1 PFDLKTEITG
11 FNQAQEILDTLTD
24 SGVGKMTVN
33 YNDWTNK
40 SIVGK
45 ISTSADPSGKLGGS
59 GDFEDLINNDN
70 NAEIYPSLNNFQMES
85 SSIGYFTFTNT
96 AIRVSNAFSRQSEYS
111 LSFGVEK
118 KGVAPALLSPNTYS
132 KVFTQMLESYQDEDL
147 SNIGFGMYSSRLV
160 SDFSTKHALSRNGT
174 MNTVI
179 EGYKN
184 ASETLESVIADEA
197 NSYVLPY
204 VSKITNVPVSSSG
217 FDITDYDIPFYQM
230 VVHGYVPYASTA
242 INKSSNSNETFLL
255 ALASG
260 SQVHYDM
267 TYADPE
273 KIQDT
278 DYNDLFYTNYS
289 GWTDLAANQY
299 KAANDILASVSD
311 YTIKKYEISDDGNIL
326 TTTYTKDGKDVAVKI
341 NKSAGT
347 AEVDGKTYDL
357 ADCIEGGLAE

>member
-1 PFDLKTEITG
+1 
-11 FNQAQEILDTLTD
+11 
-24 SGVGKMTVN
+24 
-33 YNDWTNK
+33 
-40 SIVGK
+40 
-45 ISTSADPSGKLGGS
+45 
-59 GDFEDLINNDN
+59 
-70 NAEIYPSLNNFQMES
+70 
-85 SSIGYFTFTNT
+85 
-96 AIRVSNAFSRQSEYS
+96 
-111 LSFGVEK
+111 
-118 KGVAPALLSPNTYS
+118 
-132 KVFTQMLESYQDEDL
+132 
-147 SNIGFGMYSSRLV
+147 
-160 SDFSTKHALSRNGT
+160 
-174 MNTVI
+174 
-179 EGYKN
+179 
-184 ASETLESVIADEA
+184 
-197 NSYVLPY
+197 
-204 VSKITNVPVSSSG
+204 
-217 FDITDYDIPFYQM
+217 M

-311 YTIKKYEISDDGNIL
+311 YIIKKYEISDDGNIL